1 MFNRRQPPPPVV
13 TPAAQSGPDY
23 SGAIRSIASQASEL
37 GRGAAELDGVIED
50 VVTAS
55 SRQVNE
61 IGQLAAD
68 MQAMVLSNRAIEASG
83 GASRVAMGQA
93 RQAVA
98 HVGEGVLGVVTSLR
112 DVAAAATDITQIA
125 LQTRLVAFNATVEAK
140 RAGEAGAGFAVVA
153 EAVKDLAAKVERSSK
168 LIMST
173 VTQLDARIDSLAASI
188 TENKDATQH
197 SAFHQALAQVEASV
211 NEIVA
216 ATQRN
221 LETCQ
226 GVTAE
231 VGTMAKSVATNA
243 ETLKRVNAN
252 TRNFLKASE
261 TLAEVTNDCGA
272 VTPDTPFIEAVQRG
286 AARLSA
292 ALEQAVAQG
301 RISISDLF
309 DDKYQ
314 AVPGSNPAQ
323 VMARFVALT
332 DELFPPVQEDL
343 LAFDRKVVF
352 CAAVDRNGYL
362 PTHNLKFSQPQG
374 ADPVWNAAHSRNRRI
389 FNDRTG
395 LAAGRNE
402 RRFLLQ
408 TYRRDMGG
416 GQRVLMKDL
425 SAPITVQ
432 GRHWGGLRLAYSF

>member
-1 MFNRRQPPPPVV
+1 MFRRRPPPTPVQMPP
-13 TPAAQSGPDY
+13 TPPAADFA
-23 SGAIRSIASQASEL
+23 GAIRGIATQASEL

-50 VVTAS
+50 VVAS
-55 SRQVNE
+55 SSGQVGE
-61 IGQLAAD
+61 ITQLAAD
-68 MQAMVLSNRAIEASG
+68 MQAMVQSNRAIEASG
-83 GASRVAMGQA
+83 NASRVAMGQA
-93 RQAVA
+93 RDAVA

-112 DVAAAATDITQIA
+112 DVAAAATEITQIA

-153 EAVKDLAAKVERSSK
+153 EAVKDLAAKVEQSSK

-173 VTQLDARIDSLAASI
+173 VTQLDARIDNLAASI
-188 TENKDATQH
+188 TENKDAAQH
-197 SAFHQALAQVEASV
+197 SAFHLALAQVEASV

-221 LETCQ
+221 LQTCQ
-226 GVTAE
+226 GVSAE
-231 VGTMAKSVATNA
+231 VATMAASVGANA
-243 ETLKRVNAN
+243 ETLKRVNGN

-261 TLAEVTNDCGA
+261 SLAEITNDCGA
-272 VTPDTPFIEAVQRG
+272 ITPDTPFIEAVQRG
-286 AARLSA
+286 AGRLSA
-292 ALEQAVAQG
+292 ALERAVADG
-301 RISISDLF
+301 RISMADLF
-309 DDKYQ
+309 DEKY
-314 AVPGSNPAQ
+314 VPVAGSNPAQ
-323 VMARFVALT
+323 VTTRFVALT
-332 DELFPPVQEDL
+332 DELFPPVQEEL
-343 LAFDRKVVF
+343 LGFDSKVVF

-362 PTHNLKFSQPQG
+362 PTHNLKFSKPQG

-395 LAAGRNE
+395 LAAGRNV